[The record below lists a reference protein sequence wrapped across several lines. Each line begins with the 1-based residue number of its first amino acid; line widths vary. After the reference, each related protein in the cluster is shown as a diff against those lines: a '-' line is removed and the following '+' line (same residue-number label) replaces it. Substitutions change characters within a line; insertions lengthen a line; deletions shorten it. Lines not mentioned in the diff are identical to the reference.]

1 MMARDR
7 ELLALPSIVLI
18 LHFAV
23 VRLVKV
29 FGNRC
34 ARNQGV
40 ALRTARSCLSR
51 ASLMVA
57 GVTGLQS

>member
-7 ELLALPSIVLI
+7 ELSLPSIVLI
-18 LHFAV
+18 LHFAD
-23 VRLVKV
+23 VRLVKA

-40 ALRTARSCLSR
+40 ALRTAAIVPFTR
-51 ASLMVA
+51 
-57 GVTGLQS
+57 